1 MGAGGRETC
10 VCVCVCV
17 WERGGSGGGERE
29 RAAAADGLALGC
41 VVQPETADGER
52 AAGASFVVVRLTLPP
67 GGGVHIGSG
76 RGERG

>member
-1 MGAGGRETC
+1 

-17 WERGGSGGGERE
+17 WERWERGEAGE

-41 VVQPETADGER
+41 VQPETADGER

-67 GGGVHIGSG
+67 GGGSTSG
-76 RGERG
+76 QGGGREDDIIYF